1 MDRIPRP
8 AVAARLARAL
18 DDGHLLLVAGAG
30 FGKTMSLEDALA
42 LRGGA
47 AAWVRCSELDRDPG
61 RLLSDLVGTLASA
74 APGAADVLGE
84 RLAHAPLQ
92 IDAAVAS
99 RELSRELE
107 RLLVEPLTIVFDDA
121 EQLAGSP
128 EASAVV
134 RDLLVTSTQALRV
147 AVAARVAL
155 PLRLSKLQ
163 AGGRLSQLGPAD
175 LAFSPDECAE
185 LLRAA
190 SGGEPSAGELD
201 ALWSA
206 TEGWPLGVAL
216 SAATGGAQAPGVGG
230 SNALLG
236 FLEEELLGP
245 LGDGL
250 RTALL
255 ESSVAPDLDS
265 QTLQALGLPPG
276 LLDEAE
282 RHGVPLRDVDSGTHM
297 AYHPLVRDL
306 LREQLARER
315 PPERL
320 RELHGALAAADIAA
334 VGEAIRRL
342 LESDRRARPRAS
354 PAEPPA

>member
-30 FGKTMSLEDALA
+30 FGKTMALEDAIA

-61 RLLSDLVGTLASA
+61 RLLSDLVGMLASA

-107 RLLVEPLTIVFDDA
+107 RLLVDPLTIVIDDA
-121 EQLAGSP
+121 EQLADAP

-134 RDLLVTSTQALRV
+134 RDLFTIDAPALRV
-147 AVAARVAL
+147 ALAARVAL

-163 AGGRLSQLGPAD
+163 AAGRAAQFGPAD
-175 LAFSPDECAE
+175 LAFSPDECSE
-185 LLRAA
+185 LLQATT
-190 SGGEPSAGELD
+190 GQEPSAAELD
-201 ALWSA
+201 SLWSA

-216 SAATGGAQAPGVGG
+216 SAASGGAAAPGAPG
-230 SNALLG
+230 SQALVG
-236 FLEEELLGP
+236 FLEEELLWP
-245 LGDGL
+245 LGQEL
-250 RTALL
+250 RVALL
-255 ESSVAPDLDS
+255 ESSLAPDLD
-265 QTLQALGLPPG
+265 Q
-276 LLDEAE
+276 
-282 RHGVPLRDVDSGTHM
+282 
-297 AYHPLVRDL
+297 
-306 LREQLARER
+306 
-315 PPERL
+315 
-320 RELHGALAAADIAA
+320 
-334 VGEAIRRL
+334 
-342 LESDRRARPRAS
+342 
-354 PAEPPA
+354 